1 MIVIIQENKKGV
13 AHSTCNSQYGVPNK
27 IPIVFDNES
36 SYGYHFIRKV
46 LAKCQL
52 LVNNFEQIKH
62 TSKSEKTTM
71 KKVMKGIF
79 SKLMLLKNYMK
90 FIMISA
96 STRKNED

>member
-46 LAKCQL
+46 LAKC
-52 LVNNFEQIKH
+52 
-62 TSKSEKTTM
+62 
-71 KKVMKGIF
+71 
-79 SKLMLLKNYMK
+79 
-90 FIMISA
+90 
-96 STRKNED
+96 